1 MKLTEARLKELI
13 LEVLEDESPLEGM
26 IKSGEW
32 ENINQALSL
41 TVDVGL
47 PLEELPWELL
57 PMSIMKDDD
66 LVELARYLMEL
77 KGFEGGGTGGQ
88 VGRMLRHGIKGMVGK
103 FPRIGRQYVVMAVKK
118 ILGLSVLRETMDD
131 GANMAK
137 NIASAMGD
145 GSEEN
150 MENAL
155 FLAELVDEDMTEL
168 GRYLSKD
175 AAFYLYNR
183 ASDYR
188 ASHPEW
194 LPWLITSQDP
204 RMLKWVLQAWYKH
217 KDRLTDEHL
226 IKMYNSAP
234 RAHKEFMSKYTS
246 LPPTVKKVIEADRG
260 MQRSGRSRLR
270 RLRRKK

>member
-1 MKLTEARLKELI
+1 MKLTEAALIELI
-13 LEVLEDESPLEGM
+13 LEVLEDESPLDGM
-26 IKSGEW
+26 IKSGKW

-47 PLEELPWELL
+47 PLEDLPWELL

-66 LVELARYLMEL
+66 LVELGRYLLEL
-77 KGFEGGGTGGQ
+77 KGFEGDGTGGQ
-88 VGRMLRHGIKGMVGK
+88 VGKMLRHGIRGFGK
-103 FPRIGRQYVVMAVKK
+103 FPSIARQYTVMAIKK
-118 ILGLSVLRETMDD
+118 ILGLSVLRETMND

-183 ASDYR
+183 AAGHR
-188 ASHPEW
+188 APHPEW
-194 LPWLITSQDP
+194 LPWLITSQDTQ
-204 RMLKWVLQAWYKH
+204 MLRWVLQAWYKN
-217 KDRLTDEHL
+217 KRTLTDDHL

-234 RAHKEFMSKYTS
+234 RSHKEFMSKYTS
-246 LPPTVKKVIEADRG
+246 LPPAVKKVIEADRG